1 MREAKF
7 VGWFFLLVGV
17 GVLLFSVWGAV
28 TVASPSPTNSF
39 VRRGIAQALAASL
52 GASFGT
58 VVYHLVW
65 GALGGFVTWIAL
77 KILNHRQG

>member
-7 VGWFFLLVGV
+7 AGWFFLLVGV

-28 TVASPSPTNSF
+28 TVASPSPTNSL
-39 VRRGIAQALAASL
+39 VRSGMAQALAALL
-52 GASFGT
+52 GSSAGT
-58 VVYHLVW
+58 VAYHLVW

-77 KILNHRQG
+77 KILKDRQS